1 MITNTFNYLKKQDYF
16 FGLLISLAFAIVLAI
31 FSPYFFKVNN
41 LDSLQTTIAPN
52 AIVAIGMMLLIIM
65 GMFDLSVGS
74 VMGMSGIVTGYV
86 LSRTELVSAWGEPTV
101 IIVAVLAGLAVG
113 LIVGFVNGALVAWA
127 KIVPLISTIGTLYIV
142 RGLAEMIMTG
152 DAGYSIIGF
161 PEPFINFGRMKVL
174 GLYPMM
180 WICII
185 LLVLAGLVLSKTHT
199 GRKLYYIGGNR
210 NSAISL
216 GMNVSKVTI
225 MSFMISGLLASLA
238 GILSVARYESA
249 SRYLGVDLQLDI
261 LIACIIGGGSL
272 LGGKGDMWGAF
283 FGTAFVTL
291 LQNGFNLFEINPL
304 LKSVVVGG
312 ILVLIVAVDGYIYL
326 KKMRSLGK
334 A

>member
-326 KKMRSLGK
+326 KKM
-334 A
+334 